1 MDRSII
7 AGDMAV
13 QEDVTGNNASDF
25 NYITSFSLSPL
36 SIPFYCAETTW
47 IMNVVS
53 NWNASGHIPLT
64 LKTTPPVS
72 SKAVSSASQF
82 QLDPQA

>member
-1 MDRSII
+1 MDRNIT

-25 NYITSFSLSPL
+25 NYITSLSPV

-64 LKTTPPVS
+64 LKTTPPFS
-72 SKAVSSASQF
+72 GNAVSLPPNSN
-82 QLDPQA
+82 LIL

>member
-25 NYITSFSLSPL
+25 NYITPLSLSCL
-36 SIPFYCAETTW
+36 HSILLCR
-47 IMNVVS
+47 N
-53 NWNASGHIPLT
+53 N
-64 LKTTPPVS
+64 
-72 SKAVSSASQF
+72 
-82 QLDPQA
+82 LDNERR